1 MIRSSKIS
9 LEWCTWSLTFSSTH
23 KTTST
28 ETFSSPDSLTSSM
41 PTWPE
46 DKLIKQPNLMTSISR
61 NYKNCLKSGKRGLCL
76 MRTSLRVC
84 CFSWNIR
91 RLNTWK
97 SYVKDHNI
105 QGPEKYLALTSTL
118 MNSKR
123 TVFKTVF
130 LTLSQ
135 KKSLPKFTSTLS
147 FGKMIRPMK
156 WSLISEGTM
165 GKQ

>member
-84 CFSWNIR
+84 CFSWNIQ

-135 KKSLPKFTSTLS
+135 KKLLPKFTSTLS
-147 FGKMIRPMK
+147 FGKTKRPMK
-156 WSLISEGTM
+156 WNPMWESTM